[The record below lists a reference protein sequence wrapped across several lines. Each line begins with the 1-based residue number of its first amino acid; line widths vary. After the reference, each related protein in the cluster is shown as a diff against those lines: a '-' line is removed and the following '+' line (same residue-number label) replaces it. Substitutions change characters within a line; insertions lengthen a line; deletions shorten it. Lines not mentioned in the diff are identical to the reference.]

1 MNDTASS
8 MPARV
13 VDRHELSYWTLQIGG
28 WGLYSVLGLVEAST
42 RMGHGLQPALIVGF
56 ALYFGYSI
64 ALTDALRRIAK
75 RRRWLHET
83 TGRMWVRLIAGGLVV
98 GLIQTACI
106 IGINVALEGRVTV
119 FRNATPVV
127 GAALGTSFAAMM
139 WSVYYV
145 QLTMRRR
152 RREQKVQL
160 ELSLREAELSA
171 LEAQVSPH
179 FLFNALNSIR
189 GLVAE
194 DPARA
199 QDMITR
205 LSNLLRYNLRHDQPH
220 TVPLAAELDVV
231 SDYLALETMRFDER
245 LRVDI
250 TVAPRARDVAV
261 PSMVVQTLVEN
272 AVKYGIAPLPSGG
285 DLAIRGDIDGDRL
298 VLHVENTGRLVDPD
312 PEATQVGLANASER
326 LRLLYGDRAQLD
338 LTERDGRVVATLRI
352 PVTE

>member
-1 MNDTASS
+1 MNGTPQSVAT
-8 MPARV
+8 RV
-13 VDRHELSYWTLQIGG
+13 VDRHELTYWTLQIVG
-28 WGLYSVLGLVEAST
+28 WGVYSAIGFTEAS
-42 RMGHGLQPALIVGF
+42 RRAGHGQQPALIVGF
-56 ALYFGYSI
+56 VLYVGYSI
-64 ALTDALRRIAK
+64 ALTDALRRFARSRGWLDNIGH
-75 RRRWLHET
+75 RWLP
-83 TGRMWVRLIAGGLVV
+83 LLAGGLVISF
-98 GLIQTACI
+98 IQTVCI
-106 IGINVALEGRVTV
+106 IGVNVAWEGRATP
-119 FRNATPVV
+119 FRHPIPVV
-127 GAALGTSFAAMM
+127 GIALGTSSATLM
-139 WSVYYV
+139 WCFYYV
-145 QLTMRRR
+145 LLTMGRH
-152 RREQKVQL
+152 RREQEAQFQ
-160 ELSLREAELSA
+160 LSLREAELSA

-194 DPARA
+194 DPTRA

-205 LSNLLRYNLRHDQPH
+205 LSNLLRYNLRHDLHH

-250 TVAPRARDVAV
+250 RVAPRARHVAV

-272 AVKYGIAPLPSGG
+272 AVKYGIASLASGG

-298 VLHVENTGRLVDPD
+298 VLDIENTGRLVDAG
-312 PEATQVGLANASER
+312 PEATQVGLVNARER

-338 LTERDGRVVATLRI
+338 LTERNGRVAATLRI